1 MPKCVPCQGA
11 VHGKVKQHRGLVGGN
26 MRSRILAVNIGLII
40 SVFLGGSCITF
51 AADPAQAPS
60 SSAQPQQ
67 SRVAPRAEK
76 LLTQACH
83 VLSSADAF
91 SFHAEIM
98 FDQVLPSA
106 VKVQFAGAMDLAMQ
120 RPNELSVDYHSDLGA
135 KQLWYRDDT
144 LTILD
149 RPHMVYATVAVPS
162 TIDGMLD
169 RLAET
174 HNVTIPLSDFVSSDP
189 CQLVSKQETYGGY
202 LGIGD
207 VNGVECDHVALSS
220 PTTDWQVWLDR
231 SGKPVPRKVVINYRS
246 LPGSPEY
253 IAFLSDW
260 KFPKTIPAAHFRP
273 DLPTDVKKIGF

>member
-1 MPKCVPCQGA
+1 
-11 VHGKVKQHRGLVGGN
+11 
-26 MRSRILAVNIGLII
+26 MRDRILVVNIGFAIVAVLA
-40 SVFLGGSCITF
+40 VTCITF

-67 SRVAPRAEK
+67 SRIAPRAEK
-76 LLTQACH
+76 LLMQSCH

-98 FDQVLPSA
+98 FDQVLPSV
-106 VKVQFAGAMDLAMQ
+106 VKVQFAGAMDLAIQ
-120 RPNELSVDYHSDLGA
+120 RPNKVSVDYHSDLGA
-135 KQLWYRDDT
+135 KQLWYSDDT
-144 LTILD
+144 LTIFD
-149 RPHMVYATVAVPS
+149 PPHMVYATVAVPS

-174 HNVTIPLSDFVSSDP
+174 HKVTIPLSDFVSSDP
-189 CQLVSKQETYGGY
+189 CQVVSKQGTYGGY
-202 LGIGD
+202 VGIGD
-207 VNGVECDHVALSS
+207 VNGIECDHVALSS

-231 SGKPVPRKVVINYRS
+231 SGKLVPRKVVINYRS

-260 KFPKTIPAAHFRP
+260 KFPKTIPAGHFRP
-273 DLPTDVKKIGF
+273 DLPANVKKIGFIEVKEAKP

>member
-1 MPKCVPCQGA
+1 
-11 VHGKVKQHRGLVGGN
+11 
-26 MRSRILAVNIGLII
+26 MRDRILVVNIGLII
-40 SVFLGGSCITF
+40 GVIVIGVMLAVTCMTF

-60 SSAQPQQ
+60 STAQPQQ
-67 SRVAPRAEK
+67 SRIAPQAAK
-76 LLTQACH
+76 LLTQSCH

-106 VKVQFAGAMDLAMQ
+106 VKVQFAGAMDMAMQ
-120 RPNELSVDYHSDLGA
+120 RPNQLAVDYHSDLGA
-135 KQLWYRDDT
+135 KQLWYSGDT
-144 LTILD
+144 LTIFD
-149 RPHMVYATVAVPS
+149 SPHMVYATVAVPS

-174 HNVTIPLSDFVSSDP
+174 HNVTIPLSDFVLSDP
-189 CQLVSKQETYGGY
+189 CQLVSKPGIYGGY
-202 LGIGD
+202 IGIGD
-207 VNGVECDHVALSS
+207 VNGIECDHVALSS
-220 PTTDWQVWLDR
+220 STTDWQVWLDR

-260 KFPKTIPAAHFRP
+260 KFPKTIAASHFRP
-273 DLPTDVKKIGF
+273 DLPANAKKIGFVEVKEAKP

>member
-1 MPKCVPCQGA
+1 MLSKIFIVTIGL
-11 VHGKVKQHRGLVGGN
+11 LVGVAYSANGQTSGAEPAPAPTSTN
-26 MRSRILAVNIGLII
+26 QSKT
-40 SVFLGGSCITF
+40 GGI
-51 AADPAQAPS
+51 PPY
-60 SSAQPQQ
+60 
-67 SRVAPRAEK
+67 AEK
-76 LLTQACH
+76 LLNKACQA
-83 VLSSADAF
+83 LASADAF

-106 VKVQFAGAMDLAMQ
+106 VKVQFAGAMDFAVQ
-120 RPNELSVDYHSDLGA
+120 RPDELAVDYHSDLGA
-135 KQLWYRDDT
+135 KELWFNGGT

-149 RPHMVYATVAVPS
+149 APHMVYSTLAVPN

-169 RLAET
+169 RAAE
-174 HNVTIPLSDFVSSDP
+174 NNLTIPLSDFAASDP
-189 CQLVSKQETYGGY
+189 CQVVRKETTYGGY
-202 LGIGD
+202 VGVGD

-260 KFPKTIPAAHFRP
+260 KFPKAIPASRFHP
-273 DLPTDVKKIGF
+273 DLPKDVKRIEFLKVKEAKP

>member
-1 MPKCVPCQGA
+1 
-11 VHGKVKQHRGLVGGN
+11 
-26 MRSRILAVNIGLII
+26 MRDRILVVNIGLTIA
-40 SVFLGGSCITF
+40 VMLAGTCMTF
-51 AADPAQAPS
+51 AADPAQTPS

-67 SRVAPRAEK
+67 SRIAPRAEK
-76 LLTQACH
+76 LLTQSCH

-98 FDQVLPSA
+98 FDEVLPSA
-106 VKVQFAGAMDLAMQ
+106 VKAQFAAAMDLSMQ
-120 RPNELSVDYHSDLGA
+120 RPNELVVDYHSDLGA
-135 KQLWYRDDT
+135 KQLWYSGDT
-144 LTILD
+144 LTIFD
-149 RPHMVYATVAVPS
+149 PPQMVYATVAVPS

-174 HNVTIPLSDFVSSDP
+174 HNVTIPLSDFVSRDP
-189 CQLVSKQETYGGY
+189 CHLVSMQGTYGGY

-207 VNGVECDHVALSS
+207 VNGIECDHVALSS

-260 KFPKTIPAAHFRP
+260 KFPKTIPADHFRP
-273 DLPTDVKKIGF
+273 DLPANVKKIAFIEVKEAKP